1 MHLSLT
7 DYIVFVAYMV
17 AVLVVGLWV
26 ARRGQRTAKDYFLA
40 GDNLPWY
47 AVGFS
52 LVASSISTEQFVG
65 EVGYAYRH
73 GLAVSN
79 WEWGIMPAL
88 TIMLVFF
95 VPMYLRRRIS
105 TMPEYLEYRFG
116 SSCRILFAVITVI
129 SYVFI
134 NLAGVMYSGGLAL
147 HSIFGINIWL
157 AILILAVGTGIYTVT
172 GGLAAVV
179 WTDVIQCILLLISG
193 LLVFA
198 LGYEKVGGW
207 EAIRGTGERAHMIL
221 PASHPE
227 LPWTGMLVLFL
238 STNVWYYATNQYINQ
253 RVLAARN
260 EWHARAGILFSGFLG
275 IFLTFAVCFPGLI
288 AYRLFPN
295 LKNPDEAYSKVV
307 SAVVGP
313 LGFGIRGLVFAGLI
327 GAIMSTLDSL
337 INSCSTILTIDFY
350 KRFLRKDATD
360 KAMIRF
366 GQVTSTLLFVIGV
379 LWAPVVASWRSI
391 FAYFQECW
399 FFMAVPIVVVFGSAL
414 LWKRAN
420 SVAAM
425 STLLL
430 SLPLLFL
437 PSLLRSLNIEMNSF
451 NVAGLLL
458 IPVTGFH
465 VLIAYLGQPPPAE
478 VIQRWTWKPSMLK
491 LPAAELPLRY
501 RAYKR
506 LFLWWLVLVI
516 VFTFLYVVL
525 W

>member
-1 MHLSLT
+1 VHLSLT
-7 DYIVFVAYMV
+7 DCLVFAAYMV
-17 AVLVVGLWV
+17 AVIVVGLWV
-26 ARRGQRTAKDYFLA
+26 ARRGARTAKDYFLA

-47 AVGFS
+47 AIGFS

-65 EVGYAYRH
+65 EVGYAYRY

-95 VPMYLRRRIS
+95 VPIYLRRRIS

-116 SSCRILFAVITVI
+116 SSCRIIFAVITVV

-157 AILILAVGTGIYTVT
+157 AIIILAAGAGVYTVT
-172 GGLAAVV
+172 GGLASVI
-179 WTDVIQCILLLISG
+179 WTDVLQCILLLAGG

-198 LGYEKVGGW
+198 LGHERVGGW
-207 EAIRGTGERAHMIL
+207 EAIRGTGERSHLML
-221 PASHPE
+221 PAGHPE

-260 EWHARAGILFSGFLG
+260 EWHARAGVLFAGFLG

-288 AYRLFPN
+288 AYRMFPN
-295 LKNPDEAYSKVV
+295 LKNPDEAYPKLV
-307 SAVVGP
+307 SALIGP
-313 LGFGIRGLVFAGLI
+313 LGFGLRGLVFAGLI
-327 GAIMSTLDSL
+327 GAIMSTIDSL
-337 INSCSTILTIDFY
+337 TNSCSTILTIDFY
-350 KRFLRKDATD
+350 KRFLRKDAD
-360 KAMIRF
+360 EKAMIRF
-366 GQVTSTLLFVIGV
+366 GRVTSTLLFIIGI

-420 SVAAM
+420 SLAAI

-437 PSLLRSLNIEMNSF
+437 PFLLRSLDIGMNSF
-451 NVAGLLL
+451 NMAGLLL

-491 LPAAELPLRY
+491 LPAGEPLPRY
-501 RAYKR
+501 PLYKR
-506 LFLWWLVLVI
+506 LFLWWVFLVI
-516 VFTFLYVVL
+516 VFTFLYVAL

>member
-1 MHLSLT
+1 
-7 DYIVFVAYMV
+7 MV
-17 AVLVVGLWV
+17 AVIVVGLWV
-26 ARRGQRTAKDYFLA
+26 ARRGARTARDYFLA

-47 AVGFS
+47 AIGFS

-79 WEWGIMPAL
+79 WEWGILPAL

-116 SSCRILFAVITVI
+116 PSCRVIFAVITVV

-147 HSIFGINIWL
+147 HSIFGMNIWL
-157 AILILAVGTGIYTVT
+157 AIIILAVGAGVYTVA
-172 GGLAAVV
+172 GGLASVI
-179 WTDVIQCILLLISG
+179 WTDVLQCSLLLVGG

-207 EAIRGTGERAHMIL
+207 EAIRGTGERAHLML

-227 LPWTGMLVLFL
+227 LPWTGMVVLFL
-238 STNVWYYATNQYINQ
+238 STNVWYYGTNQYINQ
-253 RVLAARN
+253 RVLAARD
-260 EWHARAGILFSGFLG
+260 EWHARAGVLFSGFLG

-288 AYRLFPN
+288 AYRVFPN
-295 LKNPDEAYSKVV
+295 LKNPDEAYPKLV
-307 SAVVGP
+307 SALIGP
-313 LGFGIRGLVFAGLI
+313 LGFGLRGLIFAGLI
-327 GAIMSTLDSL
+327 GAIMSTIDSL

-350 KRFLRKDATD
+350 KRFLRKDANE

-366 GQVTSTLLFVIGV
+366 GRVTSTLLFMIGI
-379 LWAPVVASWRSI
+379 LWAPVVGSWRSI

-420 SVAAM
+420 SLAAV

-430 SLPLLFL
+430 SLPLLSL
-437 PSLLRSLNIEMNSF
+437 PFLLRGLDVKMNSF
-451 NVAGLLL
+451 NLAGLLL

-465 VLIAYLGQPPPAE
+465 VLIAYLGQPPSVA
-478 VIQRWTWKPSMLK
+478 VTQRWTWKPSMLR
-491 LPAAELPLRY
+491 LPAEELLPRYPL
-501 RAYKR
+501 YKR
-506 LFLWWLVLVI
+506 LFLWWVFLVI
-516 VFTFLYVVL
+516 VFTFLYVTL

>member
-1 MHLSLT
+1 
-7 DYIVFVAYMV
+7 MV
-17 AVLVVGLWV
+17 AVIVVGLWV
-26 ARRGQRTAKDYFLA
+26 ARRGPRTARDYFLA

-47 AVGFS
+47 AIGFS

-79 WEWGIMPAL
+79 WEWGILPAL

-116 SSCRILFAVITVI
+116 PSCRVIFAVITVV

-157 AILILAVGTGIYTVT
+157 AIIILAVGAGVYTVA
-172 GGLAAVV
+172 GGLASVI
-179 WTDVIQCILLLISG
+179 WTDVLQCSLLLVGG

-207 EAIRGTGERAHMIL
+207 EAIRGTGERAHLML
-221 PASHPE
+221 PANHPE
-227 LPWTGMLVLFL
+227 LPWTGMVVLFL
-238 STNVWYYATNQYINQ
+238 STNVWYYGTNQYINQ
-253 RVLAARN
+253 RVLAARD
-260 EWHARAGILFSGFLG
+260 EWHARAGVLFSGFLG

-288 AYRLFPN
+288 AYRMFPN
-295 LKNPDEAYSKVV
+295 LKNPDEAYPKLV
-307 SAVVGP
+307 SALIGP
-313 LGFGIRGLVFAGLI
+313 LGFGLRGLIFAGLI
-327 GAIMSTLDSL
+327 GAIMSTIDSL

-350 KRFLRKDATD
+350 KRFLRKDANE

-366 GQVTSTLLFVIGV
+366 GRVTSTLLFAIGI
-379 LWAPVVASWRSI
+379 LWAPVVGGWRSI

-420 SVAAM
+420 SLAAI

-437 PSLLRSLNIEMNSF
+437 PFLLRGLDIKMNPF
-451 NVAGLLL
+451 NMAGLLL

-465 VLIAYLGQPPPAE
+465 CLMAYLGQRPAAE
-478 VIQRWTWKPSMLK
+478 VIKRWTWKPSMSRLSME
-491 LPAAELPLRY
+491 ELPLKY
-501 RAYKR
+501 PVYKR
-506 LFLWWLVLVI
+506 LFLWWLLLAI
-516 VFTFLYVVL
+516 IFGFLYAVL

>member
-1 MHLSLT
+1 
-7 DYIVFVAYMV
+7 
-17 AVLVVGLWV
+17 
-26 ARRGQRTAKDYFLA
+26 
-40 GDNLPWY
+40 
-47 AVGFS
+47 
-52 LVASSISTEQFVG
+52 
-65 EVGYAYRH
+65 
-73 GLAVSN
+73 
-79 WEWGIMPAL
+79 
-88 TIMLVFF
+88 
-95 VPMYLRRRIS
+95 
-105 TMPEYLEYRFG
+105 
-116 SSCRILFAVITVI
+116 
-129 SYVFI
+129 
-134 NLAGVMYSGGLAL
+134 
-147 HSIFGINIWL
+147 
-157 AILILAVGTGIYTVT
+157 
-172 GGLAAVV
+172 
-179 WTDVIQCILLLISG
+179 
-193 LLVFA
+193 
-198 LGYEKVGGW
+198 
-207 EAIRGTGERAHMIL
+207 
-221 PASHPE
+221 
-227 LPWTGMLVLFL
+227 
-238 STNVWYYATNQYINQ
+238 
-253 RVLAARN
+253 
-260 EWHARAGILFSGFLG
+260 
-275 IFLTFAVCFPGLI
+275 
-288 AYRLFPN
+288 
-295 LKNPDEAYSKVV
+295 
-307 SAVVGP
+307 
-313 LGFGIRGLVFAGLI
+313 
-327 GAIMSTLDSL
+327 MSTLDSL

-437 PSLLRSLNIEMNSF
+437 PFLLRSLNIEMNSF

-506 LFLWWLVLVI
+506 LFLWWLVLVVI
-516 VFTFLYVVL
+516 FTFLYVVL